1 MENTLRRLEKAVVIS
16 TICITTLVAI
26 ASESLFKEGKTYT
39 SKVSAEVTVSDFS
52 SDINAYNNLIENDKS
67 YIINIES
74 DLLMSGK
81 PESNDNKSDTDKD
94 STAVDK
100 DDSTDNENKPI
111 EKPVVDYNVVNNIDD
126 YFKPEDFK
134 NTGVA
139 NVDSY
144 LNVRKGPGTNKA
156 IVGKMP
162 PNSECTILSSDGTWA
177 KIKSGDV
184 TGYVK
189 LEYIVTGQKALDIIK
204 KSGRLVIVVDCTSLR
219 VRAKEST
226 NSDIICKISKG
237 EELDIVSST
246 KDWVKV
252 EINNDFG
259 YVAREYVNIS
269 FALPKATA
277 VETISGYSS
286 VRTSLV
292 EYSKRFLGN
301 RYVYGGNSLTN
312 GIDCSGFT
320 QQIYAKF
327 GYKLPRTSRTQANV
341 GTSISASQI
350 KPGDLVFY
358 GNSKTI
364 NHVAIYI
371 GGNKII
377 HASNPR
383 SGIKISNM
391 YYTTPKKIVRI
402 IND

>member
-1 MENTLRRLEKAVVIS
+1 MKRPDKIIALFTMCVS
-16 TICITTLVAI
+16 TVVAI
-26 ASESLFKEGKTYT
+26 AYSNLLSAYSVKDEKTRINTEYAISEF
-39 SKVSAEVTVSDFS
+39 SD
-52 SDINAYNNLIENDKS
+52 DIDKYNELIENDKS

-74 DLLMSGK
+74 DLLQSGK
-81 PESNDNKSDTDKD
+81 
-94 STAVDK
+94 VDE
-100 DDSTDNENKPI
+100 DNEESDKKDESTKVEQDKPSNNKP
-111 EKPVVDYNVVNNIDD
+111 EDKPVEKDYNVMNNVSA
-126 YFKPEDFK
+126 YYNPENFK
-134 NTGVA
+134 NTGIA

-144 LNVRKGPGTNKA
+144 LNVRKGPGTNTA
-156 IVGKMP
+156 VVGKMP
-162 PNSECTILSSDGTWA
+162 PNSECTIISSDKGWA

-184 TGYVK
+184 SGYVK
-189 LEYIVTGQKALDIIK
+189 LEYIVTGKKAQEIIEK
-204 KSGRLVIVVDCTSLR
+204 KGKLVIVVDCTSLR

-226 NSDIICKISKG
+226 NSEILYKISKG
-237 EELDIVSST
+237 EELEIISST

-252 EINNDFG
+252 AINNEYG
-259 YVAREYVNIS
+259 YVAREYVDIT
-269 FALPKATA
+269 FALPKASA
-277 VETISGYSS
+277 VESLSGCSS
-286 VRTSLV
+286 VRTSIV
-292 EYSKRFLGN
+292 EYSKKFLGN

-327 GYKLPRTSRTQANV
+327 GYNLPRTSRTQANV

-371 GGNKII
+371 GGGKII

-391 YYTTPKKIVRI
+391 NYTKPKKIVRV

>member
-1 MENTLRRLEKAVVIS
+1 MRKLEKAIIIS
-16 TICITTLVAI
+16 TMCITTLIAI
-26 ASESLFKEGKTYT
+26 SSDNLFNASEKD
-39 SKVSAEVTVSDFS
+39 SKMAKITTESAVSDFS
-52 SDINAYNNLIENDKS
+52 SDINVYNSLIENNKS

-81 PESNDNKSDTDKD
+81 QENDSNKTDSKDNSTKVDKNDKTDK
-94 STAVDK
+94 K
-100 DDSTDNENKPI
+100 DETNKKTDI
-111 EKPVVDYNVVNNIDD
+111 DYNVINNIDD
-126 YFKPEDFK
+126 YFNPDNFK
-134 NTGVA
+134 STGVA
-139 NVDSY
+139 NVDTY
-144 LNVRKGPGTNKA
+144 LNVRKGPGTNTA

-177 KIKSGDV
+177 KVKSGDV

-189 LEYIVTGQKALDIIK
+189 LEYIVTGQKALEIIK

-226 NSDIICKISKG
+226 SSDIICKISKG

-292 EYSKRFLGN
+292 EYSKKFLGN
-301 RYVYGGNSLTN
+301 RYVYGGNSLTK

-341 GTSISASQI
+341 GTSIKASQI

>member
-1 MENTLRRLEKAVVIS
+1 MRKLNKIVIVS
-16 TICITTLVAI
+16 TICATTTA
-26 ASESLFKEGKTYT
+26 AFFCDSLLSSKKDTENSNISKEY
-39 SKVSAEVTVSDFS
+39 AVSDFS
-52 SDINAYNNLIENDKS
+52 DSIDKYNHLIEDDKS
-67 YIINIES
+67 YIINIDA
-74 DLLMSGK
+74 DLLMSGNNEDK
-81 PESNDNKSDTDKD
+81 KEDTSKDETISTGVDQTVTIEDNSSDK
-94 STAVDK
+94 V
-100 DDSTDNENKPI
+100 NKPS
-111 EKPVVDYNVVNNIDD
+111 DYNVMNHVAD
-126 YFKPEDFK
+126 YYNPENFK
-134 NTGVA
+134 NTGIA

-144 LNVRKGPGTNKA
+144 LNIRKGPGTNTA

-162 PNSECTILSSDGTWA
+162 PNSECTIISSDGVWA

-189 LEYIVTGQKALDIIK
+189 LEYIVTGNGAQKIIK
-204 KSGRLVIVVDCTSLR
+204 DKGRLVIVVDCSSLR

-226 NSDIICKISKG
+226 SSEILYRISRG

-252 EINNDFG
+252 EINNEYG

-277 VETISGYSS
+277 VETLSGYSS
-286 VRTSLV
+286 VRTSIV
-292 EYSKRFLGN
+292 EYSKKFLGN

-320 QQIYAKF
+320 KQIYAKF
-327 GYKLPRTSRTQANV
+327 GYSLPRTSRQQANV
-341 GTSISASQI
+341 GKSISSSQI

-371 GGNKII
+371 GGGKII

-391 YYTTPKKIVRI
+391 NYTTPKKIVRV

>member
-1 MENTLRRLEKAVVIS
+1 MRKLERAVVIS
-16 TICITTLVAI
+16 TMCITTLI
-26 ASESLFKEGKTYT
+26 AVSSDGLFKANEKDSKTAKINT
-39 SKVSAEVTVSDFS
+39 ESAVSDFS
-52 SDINAYNNLIENDKS
+52 SDINAYNSLIENDKS

-81 PESNDNKSDTDKD
+81 PQTDSNKTETGNNSTTVDKNEESNKKD
-94 STAVDK
+94 ETGK
-100 DDSTDNENKPI
+100 KP
-111 EKPVVDYNVVNNIDD
+111 EVDYNVVNNIDD
-126 YFKPEDFK
+126 YFNPENFK

-139 NVDSY
+139 NVDTY
-144 LNVRKGPGTNKA
+144 LNVRKGPGTNTA

-226 NSDIICKISKG
+226 SSDIICKISKG

-292 EYSKRFLGN
+292 EYSKKFLGN
-301 RYVYGGNSLTN
+301 RYVYGGNSLTK

-341 GTSISASQI
+341 GTPIKASQI

>member
-1 MENTLRRLEKAVVIS
+1 MKRPDKIIVLFTMCVS
-16 TICITTLVAI
+16 TVVAI
-26 ASESLFKEGKTYT
+26 AYSNLLSADSAKDEKTRINTEYAISEF
-39 SKVSAEVTVSDFS
+39 SD
-52 SDINAYNNLIENDKS
+52 DIDKYNELIENDKS

-74 DLLMSGK
+74 DLLQSGK
-81 PESNDNKSDTDKD
+81 
-94 STAVDK
+94 VDE
-100 DDSTDNENKPI
+100 DNEESDKKDESTKVEQDKPSNNKP
-111 EKPVVDYNVVNNIDD
+111 EDKPVEIDYNVMNNVSA
-126 YFKPEDFK
+126 YYNPENFK
-134 NTGVA
+134 NTGIA

-144 LNVRKGPGTNKA
+144 LNVRKGPGTNTA
-156 IVGKMP
+156 VVGKMP
-162 PNSECTILSSDGTWA
+162 PNSECTIISSDNGWA

-184 TGYVK
+184 SGYVK
-189 LEYIVTGQKALDIIK
+189 LEYIVTGKKAQEIIEK
-204 KSGRLVIVVDCTSLR
+204 KGKLVIVVDCTSLR

-226 NSDIICKISKG
+226 NSEILYKISKG
-237 EELDIVSST
+237 EELEIISST

-252 EINNDFG
+252 AINNEYG
-259 YVAREYVNIS
+259 YVAREYVDIT
-269 FALPKATA
+269 FALPKASA
-277 VETISGYSS
+277 VESLSGYSS
-286 VRTSLV
+286 VRTSIV

-371 GGNKII
+371 GGGKII

-391 YYTTPKKIVRI
+391 NYTRPKKIVRV